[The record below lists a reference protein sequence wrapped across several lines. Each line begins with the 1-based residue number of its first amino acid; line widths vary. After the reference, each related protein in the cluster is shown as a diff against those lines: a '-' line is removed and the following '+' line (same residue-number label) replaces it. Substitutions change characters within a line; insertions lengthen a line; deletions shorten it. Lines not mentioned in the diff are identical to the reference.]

1 MFKQKIERK
10 KKSLN
15 LKNLDS
21 LHQEKVNNFIERDIQ
36 LNKNNDILL
45 QKKSFL
51 DNLEKKNLK
60 SLDDFKQLSQLK
72 YDILDIQ
79 NKQSDLNTYNTE
91 LTYYFDT
98 YNILEKYY
106 QFDTLSNKQE
116 FSIDEYITK
125 KPNLTNKNNFYVKYL
140 EIIKPEELRKKD
152 NIYQC
157 CDNCNLE
164 MILDIQTNLNVC
176 SECGAVADVI
186 IDSCDI
192 KKDNYM
198 IIDNNK
204 YSVYQRRNHFKE
216 WLNQI
221 QAKET
226 TEIPQEII
234 DMITLELKKLRI
246 TNLAKL
252 NATIIRKVLKKLNL
266 SKYYENTYSIIN
278 KLNGLP
284 PPTFTIEKQKQLINH
299 FLQIEEPFKIFKSS
313 KRKNILRYSYIL
325 YKLCELLELDEYLHY
340 FKLLKNRSKLIE
352 QDEIWK
358 KICEYNQWQFISSI

>member
-1 MFKQKIERK
+1 MIF
-10 KKSLN
+10 
-15 LKNLDS
+15 
-21 LHQEKVNNFIERDIQ
+21 
-36 LNKNNDILL
+36 
-45 QKKSFL
+45 
-51 DNLEKKNLK
+51 
-60 SLDDFKQLSQLK
+60 
-72 YDILDIQ
+72 
-79 NKQSDLNTYNTE
+79 
-91 LTYYFDT
+91 
-98 YNILEKYY
+98 
-106 QFDTLSNKQE
+106 
-116 FSIDEYITK
+116 
-125 KPNLTNKNNFYVKYL
+125 KNNFYVKYL